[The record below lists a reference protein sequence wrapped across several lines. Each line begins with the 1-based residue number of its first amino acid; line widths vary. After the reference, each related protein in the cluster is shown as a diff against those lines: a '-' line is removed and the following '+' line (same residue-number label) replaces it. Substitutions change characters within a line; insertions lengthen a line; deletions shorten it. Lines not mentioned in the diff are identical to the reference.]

1 MCCDGSVTTV
11 VHLVSCSLLKYVPVY
26 GPETNL
32 GVHMLPVL
40 PFVTSLRT
48 RLLALHLLE
57 VVLPSSGNEADRQH
71 LQQVSVPSVVSMA
84 TVASVVSMATVASV
98 VSMATVASVVSM
110 ATVASVAM
118 VASLVL
124 VTNLCEFKI

>member
-1 MCCDGSVTTV
+1 VSHCSGWVESESSMCCDGSVTTV

-71 LQQVSVPSVVSMA
+71 LQQVSV
-84 TVASVVSMATVASV
+84 ASVVSMA
-98 VSMATVASVVSM
+98 MVASVVSM

-124 VTNLCEFKI
+124 VTNLREFKI

>member
-1 MCCDGSVTTV
+1 MSHCCYWVKSECSICCDCSVTRV
-11 VHLVSCSLLKYVPVY
+11 VHLVSCSLLKHVAVY
-26 GPETNL
+26 DPDTDL

-71 LQQVSVPSVVSMA
+71 LQQVSV
-84 TVASVVSMATVASV
+84 AS
-98 VSMATVASVVSM
+98 
-110 ATVASVAM
+110 VASVAT

-124 VTNLCEFKI
+124 VTSLCEFKI